1 MQISIA
7 HPIFQTIIF
16 AVVLGVVFLCT
27 LRRKKGTEL
36 FPLETTNE
44 LKGFAILA
52 ILLGHIAYS
61 LFQHQTFLFPLSV
74 FAGMGVD
81 LFLFLSGFGL
91 ACSAL
96 KTQLSRKEFY
106 EKRLGKIFFSL
117 WIVLFLFFVIDFF
130 ALDKTYPLREIISSF
145 FGFFPRA
152 DLTQNINSPLW
163 YITFILFYY
172 LIFPWVFNKN
182 HPVFSSV
189 GLYILTWLLLQLTLP
204 LNPSVKH
211 LYELHA
217 FAFPLGVAFS
227 AFLPRISP
235 FLFEKKSPIISLL
248 VICATVLLL
257 YFGIHSGVG
266 KEVWLEQG
274 ISLLL
279 VFFILVI
286 FILKQFEFR
295 FLSLLGT
302 YSHEI
307 YLLHWPIMSRYDF
320 LYTVL
325 PAGVATLLYVG
336 IFLCLG
342 FSFSWILK
350 KFARQSKIKQNTP

>member
-7 HPIFQTIIF
+7 HPILQTVIF
-16 AVVLGVVFLCT
+16 AVVLGIIVLCT
-27 LRRKKGTEL
+27 VRRKKWGEL

-44 LKGFAILA
+44 LKGFAILT
-52 ILLGHIAYS
+52 ILLGHIAYAR
-61 LFQHQTFLFPLSV
+61 LQHQTFLFPLSV

-96 KTQLSRKEFY
+96 KTQLTRTDFY
-106 EKRLGKIFFSL
+106 KKRLGKIFFSL
-117 WIVLFLFFVIDFF
+117 WVVLILFFVIDFF
-130 ALDKTYPLREIISSF
+130 ALHKTYPFREMISSF
-145 FGFFPRA
+145 FGFFPHA

-172 LIFPWVFNKN
+172 LAFPWVFNKN
-182 HPVFSSV
+182 RPVLSSV

-204 LNPSVKH
+204 VNPSVKH

-217 FAFPLGVAFS
+217 FAFPLGVAFA
-227 AFLPRISP
+227 AFLPRLSR
-235 FLFEKKSPIISLL
+235 FVSQKKSPIISLL

-279 VFFILVI
+279 VFFVLVI

-325 PAGVATLLYVG
+325 PAGVATVLYVG
-336 IFLCLG
+336 IFLCVG

-350 KFARQSKIKQNTP
+350 KFATQSKIK